1 MIGSATSPGAAT
13 DQAWEYENPLCG
25 GIVVGVDGST
35 QSITALNTA
44 AAIARVKHCSL
55 HAVSVLPPY
64 PSYQINPGSGES
76 RENVDHLR
84 RTLREGELAEVLRA
98 LEPGYNWT
106 HEVAIGRAA
115 RELASIAEHRGAD
128 LIVAGRRKH
137 SPVDRMLGGE
147 TTLQIM
153 RTSSIPVLAVEA
165 EIQRVRTAVVA
176 VDFSPSSV
184 RAAKMALDLVRLS
197 GTGSLY
203 LVFVEPPAEL
213 LANEFMLPAETRF
226 PGDIVVWFR
235 RLTTSLG
242 PHQGILVE
250 PVVLGGTAVASV
262 IDFADRVGADLIAAG
277 SHSHGRFERFLLG
290 SVSTG
295 LVRNAS
301 CPVVVTPP
309 AN

>member
-1 MIGSATSPGAAT
+1 MGSATSSGASA
-13 DQAWEYENPLCG
+13 QAWEYENPLCG
-25 GIVVGVDGST
+25 GIVIGVDGSA
-35 QSITALNTA
+35 QSIAALNTA

-64 PSYQINPGSGES
+64 PSYQINPGSEES
-76 RENVDHLR
+76 RDNVDHLR
-84 RTLREGELAEVLRA
+84 KTLREGEMADILRA

-106 HEVAIGRAA
+106 HEVAVGKPA
-115 RELASIAEHRGAD
+115 REIALIAGHRRAD
-128 LIVAGRRKH
+128 LIVVGRRKH
-137 SPVDRMLGGE
+137 SPMDRILGGE

-153 RTSSIPVLAVEA
+153 RTSSIPVLAVES
-165 EIQRVRTAVVA
+165 EIHRVRTAVVA

-184 RAAKMALDLVRLS
+184 QAAKVALDLVRSS
-197 GTGSLY
+197 GTGRLY

-250 PVVLGGTAVASV
+250 PVVLGGRAVSGV
-262 IDFADRVGADLIAAG
+262 IEFADRVGADLIAAG
-277 SHSHGRFERFLLG
+277 SHSHGRLERFLLG

-295 LVRNAS
+295 IVRNAS
-301 CPVVVTPP
+301 CPVVVVPP
-309 AN
+309 VN

>member
-1 MIGSATSPGAAT
+1 MNGSATSPAAAT
-13 DQAWEYENPLCG
+13 AQAWEYENPLCG

-35 QSITALNTA
+35 QSIAALNTA

-64 PSYQINPGSGES
+64 PSYQINPGSEDS

-84 RTLREGELAEVLRA
+84 RTLRESELADILRS

-106 HEVAIGRAA
+106 HEVTVGRAA

-128 LIVAGRRKH
+128 LIVVGRRKH

-153 RTSSIPVLAVEA
+153 RTSSIPVLAVESD
-165 EIQRVRTAVVA
+165 IQRVRTAVVG
-176 VDFSPSSV
+176 VDFSPSSA
-184 RAAKMALDLVRLS
+184 RAAKVALDLVRSS
-197 GTGSLY
+197 GSGSVY
-203 LVFVEPPAEL
+203 LVFVEPPADL

-226 PGDIVVWFR
+226 PGDVVVWFR
-235 RLTTSLG
+235 RLMTSLG

-250 PVVLGGTAVASV
+250 PVVLGGKAVNG
-262 IDFADRVGADLIAAG
+262 IIEFADRVGADLIAAG
-277 SHSHGRFERFLLG
+277 SHSHGRLERFLLG

-295 LVRNAS
+295 IVRNAS
-301 CPVVVTPP
+301 CPVVVVPP